1 MKNKMKFIKFM
12 QYFTKCM
19 SLTIFLTIFTTSYA
33 SSVHDY
39 YTEQKLFTVK
49 MDNQPVRL
57 IIEWIEKNSQF
68 IFIYKTEVNLSRKVS
83 VNVQNQPIKALL
95 DQLIKG
101 STLEYFIQ
109 NRQIILGEK
118 EEKKESKSNS
128 QKRLIGMV
136 TDSNT
141 GEPIIGASI
150 LLKNKNIGTITDTEG
165 NFELQ
170 ASENETLVISYIGYT
185 TKEIRVGKQRLLAIT
200 LSDEA
205 QKLQEVVV
213 TAFGAS
219 QKKESVVGSVQV
231 VRPTDLITSS
241 ANLSNAFAGRLAGVV
256 AYQRGGMPGNNDSN
270 FYIRGISTLNG
281 VTSPLIILDGVEIS
295 SSDLNAL
302 DPDVIEGFSI
312 LKDATATAMYGTR
325 GANGVMIITTKS
337 GLDTDKPIISFRTEA
352 NITTPTR
359 LPKFV
364 NGPMYMRLYNEAV
377 TNQKTG
383 DVLYTEEQMNAT
395 ASNAN
400 PYVFPNVD
408 WYDELFKNH
417 AFNQKANF
425 SIRGG
430 TSKITY
436 FMNLNVNHET
446 GMLRNRSKDF
456 FSYSNNLNLMRY
468 AFQNN
473 IDFKM
478 SKSSKIALHLNVQLK
493 DQHGPVGDNIEQGSM
508 SSIVNSIYKHVMLTN
523 PVDYPVFFPADDTQ
537 WVRWGSYPLGS
548 TDAVN
553 PVANLTS
560 GYSNTFRSAV
570 IANIDFEQKLDCIL
584 EGLRFKTL
592 ISFKNVAE
600 SITNRRQGWNQYY
613 LSSYEMLPDGTY
625 DYQLNC
631 STDNPTKPV
640 MNTYNT
646 SSGNRHWYFQ
656 TYLDYNHSFG
666 NHSVNGML
674 LANLDNYNNNFPG
687 GLISSL
693 PQRKIGFAIRASYDY
708 AHRYMAELN
717 AGYNGSENFAEGHR
731 FGFFPSIAL
740 GWNISQEKFWKP
752 LEQYITHF
760 KLRASYGLVGND
772 QIGSDRFIYMP
783 IVDLDG
789 SDAYQTGFGSNKVSY
804 KGIKFKRFEN
814 KEVTWEVGEKL
825 NLGVDFQLFHD
836 VNISFDIFREIRKN
850 IFQKKGS
857 IPNYLGATGI
867 DIYGNLAKVKNWGTD
882 ISIDYGKQITSDF
895 SVQFKG
901 TFTFARNRVLEYDEA
916 EGVRPAN
923 SHIGHAINSIT
934 GYVTNGLYVDDEDI
948 RNNPTSTLGNIAI
961 APGDIKYVDQPDKN
975 DNYDNK
981 ITSDDKV
988 TMGYPTV
995 PEIVYGFGPS
1005 IAYKKW
1011 DFSFFFQGVAHTSL
1025 MMSDFAPFGKKYNRN
1040 VLQWIADDY
1049 WSEANPNPYA
1059 SHPRLTKYENEHN
1072 NKSSDYWLRNAAF
1085 LKLKNIELGYKIKKG
1100 PRIYFSA
1107 TNLLTFSPFKH
1118 WDPEMGGGKGLSY
1131 PTMRTFNIGIQMS
1144 FNK

>member
-1 MKNKMKFIKFM
+1 MKKNANFIRLI
-12 QYFTKCM
+12 QYFAKCM
-19 SLTIFLTIFTTSYA
+19 SLALFLTIFHFAHATPLEDSYA
-33 SSVHDY
+33 
-39 YTEQKLFTVK
+39 EQQLFTVK
-49 MDNQPVRL
+49 MNNQAVKQV
-57 IIEWIEKNSQF
+57 IEWVEKHSQF
-68 IFIYKTEVNLSRKVS
+68 IFIYKTDIDLSRKVNID
-83 VNVQNQPIKALL
+83 VKNQPIKDLL
-95 DQLIKG
+95 GQMAKG
-101 STLEYFIQ
+101 SQLEYFIR
-109 NRQIILGEK
+109 NRQIILSE
-118 EEKKESKSNS
+118 EEKDNAPQDKST
-128 QKRLIGMV
+128 KRVIGVV

-141 GEPIIGASI
+141 GASIIGASI
-150 LLKNKNIGTITDTEG
+150 AVKGKGTGTVTDAEG
-165 NFELQ
+165 NFEIQ
-170 ASENETLVISYIGYT
+170 AAEGDVLIVSYIGYT
-185 TKEIRVGKQRLLAIT
+185 SKEIRIKKQRLLSIT

-205 QKLQEVVV
+205 QKLQEVVI
-213 TAFGAS
+213 TAFGAN

-231 VRPTDLITSS
+231 VRPTELVSPS
-241 ANLSNAFAGRLAGVV
+241 ANLSNSFAGRLSGVI
-256 AYQRGGMPGNNDSN
+256 AYQRGGMPGNNESN

-325 GANGVMIITTKS
+325 GANGVMIVTTKS
-337 GLDTDKPIISFRTEA
+337 GMDTDKPVISVRVEA
-352 NITTPTR
+352 NMTTPTR
-359 LPKFV
+359 LPEFV
-364 NGPMYMRLYNEAV
+364 GGPTYMRLYNEAV
-377 TNQKTG
+377 TNQQTG

-395 ASNAN
+395 AAGVN
-400 PYVFPNVD
+400 PYVFSNVD
-408 WYDELFKNH
+408 WYGELFKNQ

-436 FMNLNVNHET
+436 FMNINVNHEE

-456 FSYSNNLNLMRY
+456 FSYNNNLNLMRY

-478 SKSSKIALHLNVQLK
+478 SKSSKISLHLNVQLK
-493 DQHGPVGDNIEQGSM
+493 DQRGPVGDNIESGSM
-508 SSIVNSIYKHVMLTN
+508 SSTVSSIYKHVMLTN
-523 PVDYPVFFPADDTQ
+523 PVDYPVYFPADDSQ
-537 WVRWGSYPLGS
+537 WVRWGSYSIGS

-570 IANIDFEQKLDCIL
+570 IANIDFEQRLDMITK
-584 EGLRFKTL
+584 GLRFKAL
-592 ISFKNVAE
+592 VSFKNVAQ

-613 LSSYEMLPDGTY
+613 LSSYEQQPDGTY
-625 DYQLNC
+625 AYELGC
-631 STDNPTKPV
+631 FTDDLTKPV
-640 MNTYNT
+640 MNTYNA
-646 SSGNRHWYFQ
+646 SSGNRRWYFQ
-656 TYLDYNHSFG
+656 AYVDYERSFG
-666 NHSVNGML
+666 KHSVNAML
-674 LANLDNYNNNFPG
+674 LANLDNYDNNAPD

-693 PQRKIGFAIRASYDY
+693 PQRKIGFAVRASYDY
-708 AHRYMAELN
+708 AHRYMAEFN

-731 FGFFPSIAL
+731 FGFFPSIVL
-740 GWNISQEKFWKP
+740 GWNISQEKFWQP
-752 LEQYITHF
+752 LEDVVSHF

-789 SDAYQTGFGSNKVSY
+789 SDSYQTGFGSNTVSY
-804 KGIKFKRFEN
+804 KGIKYQRFEN
-814 KEVTWEVGEKL
+814 KEITWEIGEKL
-825 NLGVDFQLFHD
+825 NIGADIQLFHD
-836 VNISFDIFREIRKN
+836 LNISVDAFREIRRN
-850 IFQKKGS
+850 IFQTKGS

-867 DIYGNLAKVKNWGTD
+867 SIYGNLAKVKNWGAD
-882 ISIDYGKQITSDF
+882 FSVDYGKQISSDW

-916 EGVRPAN
+916 EGTRPSN
-923 SHIGHAINSIT
+923 SLIGHAVNSIQ
-934 GYVTNGLYVDDEDI
+934 GYVTNGLYADAEDI
-948 RNNPTSTLGNIAI
+948 ANNPTSTLGNIAI
-961 APGDIKYVDQPDKN
+961 APGDIKYVDQPDK
-975 DNYDNK
+975 DGNYDNK

-1005 IAYKKW
+1005 IAYKNW

-1025 MMSDFAPFGKKYNRN
+1025 MMSNFDPFGKKYNRN
-1040 VLQWIADDY
+1040 VLKWVADDY
-1049 WSEANPNPYA
+1049 WSAANPDPSAGY
-1059 SHPRLTKYENEHN
+1059 PRLTKYENEHN
-1072 NKSSDYWLRNAAF
+1072 TKSSDYWLRNAAF
-1085 LKLKNIELGYKIKKG
+1085 LKLKNLELGYKIRKG

-1107 TNLLTFSPFKH
+1107 ANLLTFSPFKL
-1118 WDPEMGGGKGLSY
+1118 WDPEMGGGRGLSY